1 MAVPGTGSTNQSLT
15 FAAAK
20 KLAGKAHTSNL
31 KEIYNETIPSNIQ
44 LNTDII
50 FGDAIPQTVNTST
63 LYQRFSA
70 SLGVAPTV
78 EYVEFYIESISGTTY
93 DANTGSFGDVG
104 FGGGDEAQSSG
115 THGYQ
120 LRLTSSYQSLSSN
133 TAKGTGF
140 FVNNQIIH
148 ESNGGLQLINPSFGP
163 QAGNN
168 YGLQIYTGH
177 PDDGGLQIPT
187 TSPIEWSI
195 DYFNGTIF
203 VQDFISTAVPR
214 YARGFIYIGKTA
226 KTLITEA
233 GAAGGG
239 SDIVAKDEG
248 SNITTTMTS
257 IDFVGSGVTATN
269 DGNNV
274 TVTIPGGSGF
284 SRTAVTNTLTAST
297 SARILGVSASA
308 ALEIRLPAA
317 SGYSAGQ
324 FFTVKDEAGNANVNN
339 ITILTTGAETIDGLT
354 SIILESPHAAVNIYS
369 DGTSKFFIY

>member
-1 MAVPGTGSTNQSLT
+1 
-15 FAAAK
+15 
-20 KLAGKAHTSNL
+20 
-31 KEIYNETIPSNIQ
+31 
-44 LNTDII
+44 
-50 FGDAIPQTVNTST
+50 
-63 LYQRFSA
+63 
-70 SLGVAPTV
+70 
-78 EYVEFYIESISGTTY
+78 
-93 DANTGSFGDVG
+93 
-104 FGGGDEAQSSG
+104 
-115 THGYQ
+115 
-120 LRLTSSYQSLSSN
+120 
-133 TAKGTGF
+133 
-140 FVNNQIIH
+140 
-148 ESNGGLQLINPSFGP
+148 
-163 QAGNN
+163 
-168 YGLQIYTGH
+168 
-177 PDDGGLQIPT
+177 
-187 TSPIEWSI
+187 
-195 DYFNGTIF
+195 
-203 VQDFISTAVPR
+203 VPR

-233 GAAGGG
+233 GASGGG